1 MQQNIDSRQ
10 ILYQKQQLSY
20 HQRFELDVLE
30 ISSMDLNEMI
40 QKELESNPFLEQ
52 DMCLETGHI
61 RKEETNFELLLN
73 YVVKEKTLSE
83 ELHEQVRWYDKD
95 LHIDLAI
102 FITDMLDSNGYLN
115 YTNKE
120 LLKYFPQYDTQEVEK
135 TIKIIQTMEPA
146 GVAARSLSECL
157 LIQLSKME
165 GTIAEIAKRIA
176 DGYLEEVALNHI
188 DLLAKQTNT
197 TTANIQ
203 RAIDLIKSLDPKPG
217 SKYSNTASY
226 LYPDLF
232 CFIEDS
238 KIHLELMNDTYGLH
252 VNKLPKTDYEECR
265 SWYRNATNL
274 VSAIKKRNQTLL
286 KVGNAI
292 CEFQKDYF
300 LYSTGLKPCSMKQ
313 IADICNVHES
323 TVSRCVADKS
333 MIFNNQVIP
342 LKYFFPRGLAD
353 DSVIEIQE
361 LIHDLVRKEDPYHP
375 LSDEKISQMLAELDY
390 QISRRTIAKYRE
402 KMNIPSSSK
411 RKRKD

>member
-52 DMCLETGHI
+52 DMCFETGHI

-188 DLLAKQTNT
+188 DLLAKQINT

-203 RAIDLIKSLDPKPG
+203 RAFDLIKSLDPKPG

-232 CFIEDS
+232 CFIEDN
-238 KIHLELMNDTYGLH
+238 KIHLELMNETYGLH

>member
-176 DGYLEEVALNHI
+176 D
-188 DLLAKQTNT
+188 
-197 TTANIQ
+197 
-203 RAIDLIKSLDPKPG
+203 
-217 SKYSNTASY
+217 
-226 LYPDLF
+226 
-232 CFIEDS
+232 
-238 KIHLELMNDTYGLH
+238 
-252 VNKLPKTDYEECR
+252 
-265 SWYRNATNL
+265 
-274 VSAIKKRNQTLL
+274 
-286 KVGNAI
+286 VG
-292 CEFQKDYF
+292 D
-300 LYSTGLKPCSMKQ
+300 
-313 IADICNVHES
+313 
-323 TVSRCVADKS
+323 
-333 MIFNNQVIP
+333 
-342 LKYFFPRGLAD
+342 
-353 DSVIEIQE
+353 
-361 LIHDLVRKEDPYHP
+361 
-375 LSDEKISQMLAELDY
+375 
-390 QISRRTIAKYRE
+390 
-402 KMNIPSSSK
+402 
-411 RKRKD
+411 